1 MIERDSNMYY
11 PFRHDANAKES
22 MLNSSSSNLPD
33 STSTGRPFATSFSGQ
48 SGSTPVFH
56 HSGMHNLHG
65 SYNMPSMPTA
75 LSSRNSGLGGVPSS
89 GVHQPSGNLS
99 SGRFASNN
107 IPVALSQLS
116 HGGLHGHSGMTNRGG
131 LNVVGTHTYSSSMN
145 GVGSV
150 PGGSASGAVGNRGAI
165 AGLGVSP
172 LVANTAPRISSSVGN
187 IAGGNGSGSNLGRT
201 LSSGGGLT
209 APGLTARI
217 NLTSNNGT
225 GNMNVQGPGRPM
237 SGVLQHA
244 SPQMISLLG
253 NTYSSSGGTMVPG
266 QPQMVNGQLSNDGSS
281 NDSAPFDMND
291 FPHLTA
297 RQNSSGG
304 PQGQLA
310 SLRKQG
316 VGVNSIVQQSQE
328 FSIQNEDF
336 PALPGFKG
344 GNVDF
349 TMDLHQKEQHHENAI
364 AMMQPPHFPMSRS
377 AGFALGGS
385 YVSHRQPQQQQQQGP
400 PGLSTS
406 NAGAAF
412 ASGNPP
418 DLLHLHGSDL
428 FPSSHGISASY
439 HSSVVPGLRSSGL
452 NNTATTLGS
461 YDQLVQ
467 QYQHHQNQS
476 QFRLQQMSV
485 VGQSARDQGLKS
497 MQGLQTPVDKFGLL
511 GLLGVIK
518 MSEPDLTTLALG
530 IDLTTLGLNLNSR
543 ENLYKTFGSPW
554 SDAPAKGDPEYTLP
568 QCYVQPAPRLQ
579 QGLFTK
585 FQEETLFY
593 IFYSMP
599 NDEAQ
604 LYAANELYHRG
615 WFYHKEHR
623 LWFMRAPNVEP
634 LVKPNIYERGS
645 YLYFDPVT
653 WEKARKDNFVV
664 QYEMLEN
671 KPHLPQ
677 H

>member
-1 MIERDSNMYY
+1 MYFPY
-11 PFRHDANAKES
+11 RHDANAKES

-99 SGRFASNN
+99 SGRFTSNN

-116 HGGLHGHSGMTNRGG
+116 HGGLHGHSGLTNRGG

-150 PGGSASGAVGNRGAI
+150 PGGSASGTVGNRGAI

-172 LVANTAPRISSSVGN
+172 LVGNAAPRISSSVGN
-187 IAGGNGSGSNLGRT
+187 LAGAGGAGSNLGRT

-209 APGLTARI
+209 PPGLTSRA
-217 NLTSNNGT
+217 NLAPNNGT
-225 GNMNVQGPGRPM
+225 GNINIQGPGRPM

-253 NTYSSSGGTMVPG
+253 NTYSSSGGTMVHG
-266 QPQMVNGQLSNDGSS
+266 QAQMVNGQLSSDGGS

-291 FPHLTA
+291 FPQLTA

-316 VGVNSIVQQSQE
+316 VGVNSVVQQSQE

-344 GNVDF
+344 GNAEF
-349 TMDLHQKEQHHENAI
+349 TMDLHHKEQQHENAI
-364 AMMQPPHFPMSRS
+364 AMMPPSHFPMSRS
-377 AGFALGGS
+377 AGFALGSS
-385 YVSHRQPQQQQQQGP
+385 YTSHRQQQQQQQQGP
-400 PGLSTS
+400 SGLSTS
-406 NAGAAF
+406 NAVATF
-412 ASGNPP
+412 SSGNSA

-428 FPSSHGISASY
+428 FPSSHGVSASY
-439 HSSVVPGLRSSGL
+439 HSQVAPGLRSAGL
-452 NNTATTLGS
+452 NNTATSLGS
-461 YDQLVQ
+461 YDQLIQ

-476 QFRLQQMSV
+476 QFRLQQMV
-485 VGQSARDQGLKS
+485 GVGQSARDQGIKS
-497 MQGLQTPVDKFGLL
+497 MQGIQAPIDKFGLL

-568 QCYVQPAPRLQ
+568 QCYVQPAAPRLLQ
-579 QGLFTK
+579 QGYFSK

-604 LYAANELYHRG
+604 LYAANELYNRG
-615 WFYHKEHR
+615 WFYHREHR
-623 LWFMRAPNVEP
+623 LWFIRDVEP
-634 LVKPNIYERGS
+634 LVKTNTYERGS

-653 WEKARKDNFVV
+653 WEKDRKDNFLVY
-664 QYEMLEN
+664 YEKLEN
-671 KPHLPQ
+671 RPHLPQ

>member
-1 MIERDSNMYY
+1 MYF

-89 GVHQPSGNLS
+89 VVHQPSGNIS
-99 SGRFASNN
+99 SGRFTSNN

-145 GVGSV
+145 GGGSV
-150 PGGSASGAVGNRGAI
+150 PGGSASGTVGNRGAI

-172 LVANTAPRISSSVGN
+172 LI
-187 IAGGNGSGSNLGRT
+187 
-201 LSSGGGLT
+201 
-209 APGLTARI
+209 
-217 NLTSNNGT
+217 
-225 GNMNVQGPGRPM
+225 
-237 SGVLQHA
+237 A

-253 NTYSSSGGTMVPG
+253 NTFSSSGGTMVPG
-266 QPQMVNGQLSNDGSS
+266 QAQMVNGQLSNDGSS
-281 NDSAPFDMND
+281 NDTAPFDMND
-291 FPHLTA
+291 FPQLSA

-316 VGVNSIVQQSQE
+316 VGVNSVVQQSQE

-349 TMDLHQKEQHHENAI
+349 AMDLHQKEQHHENAI
-364 AMMQPPHFPMSRS
+364 AMMQPSHFPMSRS

-385 YVSHRQPQQQQQQGP
+385 YASHRQPQQQQQQQQQGP
-400 PGLSTS
+400 SGLSTT
-406 NAGAAF
+406 NAVAAF
-412 ASGNPP
+412 SGNSP

-428 FPSSHGISASY
+428 FPSHGVSASY
-439 HSSVVPGLRSSGL
+439 HSQVVPGLRSAGL
-452 NNTATTLGS
+452 NNTATSLGS
-461 YDQLVQ
+461 YDQLIQ

-476 QFRLQQMSV
+476 QFRLQQMSG

-497 MQGLQTPVDKFGLL
+497 MQGLQAPIDKFGLL

-518 MSEPDLTTLALG
+518 MSEPDVTSLALG

-579 QGLFTK
+579 QSFFSK

-623 LWFMRAPNVEP
+623 LWFIRAPNVEP
-634 LVKPNIYERGS
+634 LVKTNTYERGS

-653 WEKARKDNFVV
+653 WENTRKENFVV
-664 QYEMLEN
+664 HYEMLEN
-671 KPHLPQ
+671 RPHLPQ

>member
-1 MIERDSNMYY
+1 MYLPLTY
-11 PFRHDANAKES
+11 RHDANAKES

-99 SGRFASNN
+99 SGRFTSNN

-116 HGGLHGHSGMTNRGG
+116 HGGLHGHSGLTNRGG

-150 PGGSASGAVGNRGAI
+150 PGGSASGTVGNRGAI

-172 LVANTAPRISSSVGN
+172 LVGNAAPRISSSVGN
-187 IAGGNGSGSNLGRT
+187 LAGGGGAGSNLGRT

-209 APGLTARI
+209 APGLTSRA
-217 NLTSNNGT
+217 NLAPNNGT
-225 GNMNVQGPGRPM
+225 GNINIQGPGRPM
-237 SGVLQHA
+237 SSVLQHA

-253 NTYSSSGGTMVPG
+253 NTYSSSGGTMVHG
-266 QPQMVNGQLSNDGSS
+266 QAQMVNGQLSSDGGS

-291 FPHLTA
+291 FPQLTA

-316 VGVNSIVQQSQE
+316 VGVNSVVQQSQE

-344 GNVDF
+344 GNAEF
-349 TMDLHQKEQHHENAI
+349 TMDLHHKEQQHENAI
-364 AMMQPPHFPMSRS
+364 AMMPPSHFPMSRS
-377 AGFALGGS
+377 AGFALGSS
-385 YVSHRQPQQQQQQGP
+385 YTSHRQQQQQQQQGP
-400 PGLSTS
+400 SGLSTS
-406 NAGAAF
+406 NAVATF
-412 ASGNPP
+412 SSGNSA

-428 FPSSHGISASY
+428 FPSSHGVSASY
-439 HSSVVPGLRSSGL
+439 HSQVVPGLRSAGL
-452 NNTATTLGS
+452 NNTATSLGS
-461 YDQLVQ
+461 YDQLIQ

-476 QFRLQQMSV
+476 QFRLQQMV
-485 VGQSARDQGLKS
+485 GVGQSTRDQGIKS
-497 MQGLQTPVDKFGLL
+497 MQGIQAPIDKFGLL

-568 QCYVQPAPRLQ
+568 QCYVQPAAPRLLQ
-579 QGLFTK
+579 QGYFSK

-604 LYAANELYHRG
+604 LYAANELYNRG
-615 WFYHKEHR
+615 WFYHREHR
-623 LWFMRAPNVEP
+623 LWFIRDVEP
-634 LVKPNIYERGS
+634 LVKTNTYERGS

-653 WEKARKDNFVV
+653 WEKDRKDNFLVY
-664 QYEMLEN
+664 YEKLEN
-671 KPHLPQ
+671 RPHLPQ

>member
-1 MIERDSNMYY
+1 MYFPY
-11 PFRHDANAKES
+11 RHDANAKES

-99 SGRFASNN
+99 SGRFTSNN

-116 HGGLHGHSGMTNRGG
+116 HGGLHGHSGLTNRGG

-150 PGGSASGAVGNRGAI
+150 PGGSASGTVGNRGAI

-172 LVANTAPRISSSVGN
+172 LVGNAAPRISSSVGN
-187 IAGGNGSGSNLGRT
+187 LAGGGGAGSNLGRT

-209 APGLTARI
+209 APGLTSRA
-217 NLTSNNGT
+217 NLAPNNGT
-225 GNMNVQGPGRPM
+225 GNINIQGPGRPM
-237 SGVLQHA
+237 SSVLQHA

-253 NTYSSSGGTMVPG
+253 NTYSSSGGTMVHG
-266 QPQMVNGQLSNDGSS
+266 QAQMVNGQLSSDGGS

-291 FPHLTA
+291 FPQLTA

-316 VGVNSIVQQSQE
+316 VGVNSVVQQSQE

-344 GNVDF
+344 GNAEF
-349 TMDLHQKEQHHENAI
+349 TMDLHHKEQQHENAI
-364 AMMQPPHFPMSRS
+364 AMMPPSHFPMSRS
-377 AGFALGGS
+377 AGFALGSS
-385 YVSHRQPQQQQQQGP
+385 YTSHRQQQQQQQQGP
-400 PGLSTS
+400 SGLSTS
-406 NAGAAF
+406 NAVATF
-412 ASGNPP
+412 SSGNSA

-428 FPSSHGISASY
+428 FPSSHGVSASY
-439 HSSVVPGLRSSGL
+439 HSQVVPGLRSAGL
-452 NNTATTLGS
+452 NNTATSLGS
-461 YDQLVQ
+461 YDQLIQ
-467 QYQHHQNQS
+467 HYQHHQNQS
-476 QFRLQQMSV
+476 QFRLQQMV
-485 VGQSARDQGLKS
+485 GVGQSARDQGIKS
-497 MQGLQTPVDKFGLL
+497 MQGIQAPIDKFGLL

-568 QCYVQPAPRLQ
+568 QCYVQPAAPRLLQ
-579 QGLFTK
+579 QGYFSK

-604 LYAANELYHRG
+604 LYAANELYNRG
-615 WFYHKEHR
+615 WFYHREHR
-623 LWFMRAPNVEP
+623 LWFIRDVEP
-634 LVKPNIYERGS
+634 LVKTNTYERGS

-653 WEKARKDNFVV
+653 WEKDRKDNFLVY
-664 QYEMLEN
+664 YEKLEN
-671 KPHLPQ
+671 RPHLPQ

>member
-1 MIERDSNMYY
+1 MYF

-89 GVHQPSGNLS
+89 VVHQPSGNIS
-99 SGRFASNN
+99 SGRFTSNN

-150 PGGSASGAVGNRGAI
+150 PGGSASGTVGNRGAI

-172 LVANTAPRISSSVGN
+172 LI
-187 IAGGNGSGSNLGRT
+187 
-201 LSSGGGLT
+201 
-209 APGLTARI
+209 
-217 NLTSNNGT
+217 
-225 GNMNVQGPGRPM
+225 
-237 SGVLQHA
+237 A

-253 NTYSSSGGTMVPG
+253 NTFSSSGGTMVPG
-266 QPQMVNGQLSNDGSS
+266 QAQMVNGQLSNDGSS
-281 NDSAPFDMND
+281 NDTAPFDMND
-291 FPHLTA
+291 FPQLSA

-316 VGVNSIVQQSQE
+316 VGVNSVVQQSQE

-349 TMDLHQKEQHHENAI
+349 AMDLHQKEQHHENAI
-364 AMMQPPHFPMSRS
+364 AMMQPSHFPMSRS

-385 YVSHRQPQQQQQQGP
+385 YASHRQPQQQQQQQQQGP
-400 PGLSTS
+400 SGLSTT
-406 NAGAAF
+406 NAVAAF
-412 ASGNPP
+412 SGNSP

-428 FPSSHGISASY
+428 FPSHGVSASY
-439 HSSVVPGLRSSGL
+439 HSQVVPGLRSAGL
-452 NNTATTLGS
+452 NNTATSLGS
-461 YDQLVQ
+461 YDQLIQ

-476 QFRLQQMSV
+476 QFRLQQMSG

-497 MQGLQTPVDKFGLL
+497 MQGLQAPIDKFGLL

-518 MSEPDLTTLALG
+518 MSEPDVTSLALG

-579 QGLFTK
+579 QSFFSK

-623 LWFMRAPNVEP
+623 LWFIRAPNVEP
-634 LVKPNIYERGS
+634 LVKTNTYERGS

-653 WEKARKDNFVV
+653 WENTRKDNFVV
-664 QYEMLEN
+664 HYEMLEN
-671 KPHLPQ
+671 RPHLPQ

>member
-1 MIERDSNMYY
+1 MYFPY
-11 PFRHDANAKES
+11 RHDANAKES

-99 SGRFASNN
+99 SGRFTSNN

-116 HGGLHGHSGMTNRGG
+116 HGGLHGHSGLTNRGG
-131 LNVVGTHTYSSSMN
+131 LNVLGTHTYSSSMN

-150 PGGSASGAVGNRGAI
+150 PGGSASGTVGNRGAI

-172 LVANTAPRISSSVGN
+172 LVGNAAPRISSSVGN
-187 IAGGNGSGSNLGRT
+187 LAGAGGAGSNLGRT

-209 APGLTARI
+209 APGLTSRA
-217 NLTSNNGT
+217 NLAPNNGT
-225 GNMNVQGPGRPM
+225 GNINIQGPGRPM

-253 NTYSSSGGTMVPG
+253 NTYSSSGGTMVHG
-266 QPQMVNGQLSNDGSS
+266 QAQMVNGQLSSDGGS

-291 FPHLTA
+291 FPQLTA

-316 VGVNSIVQQSQE
+316 VGVNSVVQQSQE

-344 GNVDF
+344 GNAEF
-349 TMDLHQKEQHHENAI
+349 TMDLHHKEQQHENAI
-364 AMMQPPHFPMSRS
+364 AMMPPSHFPMSRT
-377 AGFALGGS
+377 AGFALGSS
-385 YVSHRQPQQQQQQGP
+385 YTSHRQQQQQQQQGP
-400 PGLSTS
+400 SGLSTS
-406 NAGAAF
+406 NAVATF
-412 ASGNPP
+412 SSGNSA

-428 FPSSHGISASY
+428 FPSSHGVSASY
-439 HSSVVPGLRSSGL
+439 HSQVAPGLRSAGL
-452 NNTATTLGS
+452 NNTATSLGS
-461 YDQLVQ
+461 YDQLIQ

-476 QFRLQQMSV
+476 QFRLQQMV
-485 VGQSARDQGLKS
+485 GVGQSARDQGIKS
-497 MQGLQTPVDKFGLL
+497 MQGIQAPIDKFGLL

-568 QCYVQPAPRLQ
+568 QCYVQPAAPRLLQ
-579 QGLFTK
+579 QGYFSK

-604 LYAANELYHRG
+604 LYAANELYNRG
-615 WFYHKEHR
+615 WFYHREHR
-623 LWFMRAPNVEP
+623 LWFIRDVEP
-634 LVKPNIYERGS
+634 LVKTNTYERGS

-653 WEKARKDNFVV
+653 WEKDRKDNFLVY
-664 QYEMLEN
+664 YEKLEN
-671 KPHLPQ
+671 RPHLPQ

>member
-1 MIERDSNMYY
+1 MYF

-89 GVHQPSGNLS
+89 VVHQPSGNIS
-99 SGRFASNN
+99 SGRFTSNN

-150 PGGSASGAVGNRGAI
+150 PGGSASGTVGNRGAI

-172 LVANTAPRISSSVGN
+172 LIGNSAPRISSSVGN
-187 IAGGNGSGSNLGRT
+187 IAGGGGAGSNLGRT

-209 APGLTARI
+209 APGLTSRA
-217 NLTSNNGT
+217 NLTTNNGT

-253 NTYSSSGGTMVPG
+253 NTFSSSGGTMVPG
-266 QPQMVNGQLSNDGSS
+266 QAQMVNGQLSNDGSS
-281 NDSAPFDMND
+281 NDTAPFDMND
-291 FPHLTA
+291 FPQLSA

-316 VGVNSIVQQSQE
+316 VGVNSVVQQSQE

-349 TMDLHQKEQHHENAI
+349 AMDLHQKEQHHENAI
-364 AMMQPPHFPMSRS
+364 AMMQPSHFPMSRS

-385 YVSHRQPQQQQQQGP
+385 YASHRQPQQQQQQQQQGP
-400 PGLSTS
+400 SGLSTT
-406 NAGAAF
+406 NAVAAF
-412 ASGNPP
+412 SGNSP

-428 FPSSHGISASY
+428 FPSHGVSASY
-439 HSSVVPGLRSSGL
+439 HSQVVPGLRSAGL
-452 NNTATTLGS
+452 NNTATSLGS
-461 YDQLVQ
+461 YDQLIQ

-476 QFRLQQMSV
+476 QFRLQQMSG

-497 MQGLQTPVDKFGLL
+497 MQGLQAPIDKFGLL

-518 MSEPDLTTLALG
+518 MSEPDVTSLALG

-579 QGLFTK
+579 QSFFFKISRGDTFL
-585 FQEETLFY
+585 Y
-593 IFYSMP
+593 IL
-599 NDEAQ
+599 Q
-604 LYAANELYHRG
+604 YA
-615 WFYHKEHR
+615 K
-623 LWFMRAPNVEP
+623 
-634 LVKPNIYERGS
+634 
-645 YLYFDPVT
+645 
-653 WEKARKDNFVV
+653 
-664 QYEMLEN
+664 
-671 KPHLPQ
+671 
-677 H
+677 